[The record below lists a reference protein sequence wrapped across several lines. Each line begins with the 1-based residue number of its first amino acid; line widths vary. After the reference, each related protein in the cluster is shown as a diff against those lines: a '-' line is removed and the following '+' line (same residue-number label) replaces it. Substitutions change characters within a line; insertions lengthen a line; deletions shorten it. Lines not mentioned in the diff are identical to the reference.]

1 MSMTDLTIVRKSLAA
16 HFVSTLITALSVA
29 IAVALLVVL
38 FSLREHAQN
47 SFKRGTGN
55 MHVLISADASPLT
68 SVLNNVFY
76 ANPPQKK
83 LLMSDLD
90 RLGLTPAAA
99 APGAEPTTRPR
110 DPRLEWAI
118 PVQSG
123 DSFRSFKTMATTADF
138 FAKFQPAE
146 GVPWTLR
153 DGAFFDGTW
162 QAVLGDTVA
171 RQTGLKVGDEIY
183 ITHGWSNRSHAPV
196 PGDTPAT
203 KTDDHDHDHA
213 DHNHDHDAPGDGPHI
228 HNDHPIVIVGIL
240 EPTGSPHDR
249 AVFIP
254 LEASWIM
261 HADEARAAAE
271 PTPRPAREDNLT
283 PDEKAV
289 NAVYVRCRTNTIIGS
304 FFDEMRRTQGITPAL
319 PNNQIV
325 ALFQIVGSID
335 QIILAIGVAVLV
347 SSIVSVML
355 AVYSSMGQR
364 RRQIAVLR
372 VLGATRG
379 RIVSL
384 VLTESALIATIGA
397 LAGSALAIVGMRIA
411 SSVLLD
417 RTGIYVDPWI
427 DPLWL
432 LVVGVATVLLG
443 AVAGI
448 VPALSAYRTSVVRSL
463 RPLG

>member
-1 MSMTDLTIVRKSLAA
+1 
-16 HFVSTLITALSVA
+16 
-29 IAVALLVVL
+29 
-38 FSLREHAQN
+38 
-47 SFKRGTGN
+47 
-55 MHVLISADASPLT
+55 
-68 SVLNNVFY
+68 
-76 ANPPQKK
+76 
-83 LLMSDLD
+83 
-90 RLGLTPAAA
+90 
-99 APGAEPTTRPR
+99 
-110 DPRLEWAI
+110 
-118 PVQSG
+118 
-123 DSFRSFKTMATTADF
+123 
-138 FAKFQPAE
+138 
-146 GVPWTLR
+146 
-153 DGAFFDGTW
+153 
-162 QAVLGDTVA
+162 
-171 RQTGLKVGDEIY
+171 
-183 ITHGWSNRSHAPV
+183 
-196 PGDTPAT
+196 
-203 KTDDHDHDHA
+203 
-213 DHNHDHDAPGDGPHI
+213 
-228 HNDHPIVIVGIL
+228 
-240 EPTGSPHDR
+240 
-249 AVFIP
+249 
-254 LEASWIM
+254 
-261 HADEARAAAE
+261 
-271 PTPRPAREDNLT
+271 
-283 PDEKAV
+283 PDEKAI

-379 RIVSL
+379 RIVGL
-384 VLTESALIATIGA
+384 VLTESAFIATIGA
-397 LAGSALAIVGMRIA
+397 LAGSVLAIVGMRIA

-448 VPALSAYRTSVVRSL
+448 VPALSAYRTSVVRAL